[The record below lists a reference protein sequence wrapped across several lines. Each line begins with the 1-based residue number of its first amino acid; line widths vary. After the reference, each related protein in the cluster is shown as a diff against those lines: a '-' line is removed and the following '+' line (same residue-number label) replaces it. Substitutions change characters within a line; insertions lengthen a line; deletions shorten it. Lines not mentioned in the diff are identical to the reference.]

1 MNEEH
6 YQTVVDK
13 FIFTVKRGLFY
24 AENDTWVK
32 LENGRV
38 RVGLTDYFQRRVG
51 DVVYIEFPKVGIDV
65 NRSEEIAQLESI
77 KTLSSITSPL
87 EGTIVDVN
95 QALND
100 KPEMINEEPF
110 GKGWLVLIHP
120 LNLKNNLNQLLT
132 AKRYFELM
140 KVKLENEMK
149 QSDKENK

>member
-13 FIFTVKRGLFY
+13 FIFTAKRGLFY

-51 DVVYIEFPKVGIDV
+51 DVVYIEFPKVGIMV
-65 NRSEEIAQLESI
+65 KRSEEIAQLESI
-77 KTLSSITSPL
+77 KTVSSITSPL
-87 EGTIVDVN
+87 EGTILEVN
-95 QALND
+95 ESLTN
-100 KPEMINEEPF
+100 KPEMINEESY
-110 GKGWLVLIHP
+110 GKGWLVLIYP
-120 LNLKNNLNQLLT
+120 VNLKKNLKQLLT
-132 AKRYFELM
+132 AERYFELM

-149 QSDKENK
+149 RSNKENK